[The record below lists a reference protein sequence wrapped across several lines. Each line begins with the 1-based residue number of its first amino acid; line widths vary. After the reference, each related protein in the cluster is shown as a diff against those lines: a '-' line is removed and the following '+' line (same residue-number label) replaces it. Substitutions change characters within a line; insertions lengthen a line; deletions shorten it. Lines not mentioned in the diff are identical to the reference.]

1 MPSLLMADTPTTP
14 EYLPSAVMSS
24 RSASFPAAATM
35 MTPLA
40 IALVMAHLSSKET
53 SETLREIEMIWA
65 PSSTAWLMRAEVVL
79 SRPPLESHEPF
90 DIVPSVEAW

>member
-14 EYLPSAVMSS
+14 EYLPRCVVLSWC
-24 RSASFPAAATM
+24 ASFPAAATM
-35 MTPLA
+35 MTPLV

-53 SETLREIEMIWA
+53 SGALREIEMNWA
-65 PSSTAWLMRAEVVL
+65 PSSTAWLMRAATVL
-79 SRPPLESHEPF
+79 SRPRLESHEPF